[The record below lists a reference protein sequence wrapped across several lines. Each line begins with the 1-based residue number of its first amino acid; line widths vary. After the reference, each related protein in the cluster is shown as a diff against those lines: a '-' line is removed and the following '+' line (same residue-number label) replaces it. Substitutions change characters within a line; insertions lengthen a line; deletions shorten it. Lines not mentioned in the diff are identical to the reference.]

1 MLTMHEFDEILGS
14 SILCDGSETKEEYV
28 ANNACDDEEA
38 EELASDWDFVCEEYQ
53 KYLNTYEKEIG
64 SNLNYN
70 SDGAICRF
78 CGHENELDD
87 SDIYYE
93 NDGTFECR
101 NCYKENEYEIHM
113 EHEYADSYEIK
124 TIRPTCKDRS
134 SHMWIKQEKNDYT
147 LRSSLRENEFPHND
161 SVEYICIHCGESKY
175 IPIDENGKEFSNNSI
190 KKLKRKYKTGF
201 RKHKNKMIIHYDVND
216 SYIQITNK
224 DFELIED
231 RIGTIMRN
239 FRKSLKTKYIY
250 NSRQEEFIFDIPN
263 SDKKIRILDKYYRT
277 LIYYNDLVTRH
288 EQLFFRTIILKLK
301 KCMAKYG
308 VEFIECEKSERTRT
322 ADHEFLNKE
331 VLVRD
336 YRRGKII
343 FRGIVTQF
351 DDWYTLKIK
360 GKYQDTIIE
369 ADKKRVELYNPNIVK
384 CTLDEEERLDRAL
397 NKLREHSKNW
407 EFLKAQNIKV
417 YLDRIGY
424 KRK

>member
-1 MLTMHEFDEILGS
+1 MLTMHEFDEYLGS
-14 SILCDGSETKEEYV
+14 CILCDDSETKEEYI
-28 ANNACDDEEA
+28 ANNACDDDEA
-38 EELASDWDFVCEEYQ
+38 KKLASDWDFVCEEYQ
-53 KYLNTYEKEIG
+53 EYLNTYEKKIG

-70 SDGAICRF
+70 SDEAICRF
-78 CGHENELDD
+78 CGHENKLDD

-101 NCYKENEYEIHM
+101 NCYKENEYEIQM

-124 TIRPTCKDRS
+124 TIRPNCKNKSD
-134 SHMWIKQEKNDYT
+134 HLWIKQEKDDYT
-147 LRSSLRENEFPHND
+147 LRGSLRENKFPHVD
-161 SVEYICIHCGESKY
+161 AIEYICIHCGESKY
-175 IPIDENGKEFSNNSI
+175 IPIDENNKEFSNNSI

-231 RIGTIMRN
+231 RIGTIMRT

-263 SDKKIRILDKYYRT
+263 SDKKIRIWDKYYRT

-336 YRRGKII
+336 YIRGKII

-369 ADKKRVELYNPNIVK
+369 ANEKRVELYNPNIIK
-384 CTLDEEERLDRAL
+384 CTLDKDERIGRAL
-397 NKLREHSKNW
+397 NKLREHSENW